1 MFPGQRVLVTG
12 PGREI
17 GRAIA
22 RRFAQGR
29 AWIQL
34 AARSCEELWQAG
46 RRRRTGAV
54 SFFPSDLGGCKAL
67 DRRRRRLPEQKKTP
81 VEIPREPDRR
91 FFPVRLARCGPTVVP
106 VLWYGTLEFDD
117 PGLMRRRIASIN
129 KAKIAESDRRL
140 R

>member
-54 SFFPSDLGGCKAL
+54 SFFPSDLGGCKATV
-67 DRRRRRLPEQKKTP
+67 DVDGCQNRRRHLWKF
-81 VEIPREPDRR
+81 RENRIAVSFQYDWHDADRQWYR
-91 FFPVRLARCGPTVVP
+91 S
-106 VLWYGTLEFDD
+106 YGTELWN
-117 PGLMRRRIASIN
+117 LMIRA
-129 KAKIAESDRRL
+129 
-140 R
+140 